1 MWLAYRRRM
10 DAAGFDAGQSDR
22 VVAAARDMFR
32 FVAEHNDDVMRQA
45 AVA

>member
-1 MWLAYRRRM
+1 M
-10 DAAGFDAGQSDR
+10 DAAGFDTGQSDR

-32 FVAEHNDDVMRQA
+32 FVAELSDDVMRQT